1 MLFSRS
7 LLLPAVIEENLIS
20 IIIIAAVLI
29 VLAVVITVAAVRHR
43 RNKKNAAQEQTSE
56 QPVAAA
62 EAGESAPE
70 QGPVEEKAPAAES
83 VPSEEA
89 VTELPEPAAEI
100 ITEPA
105 AEIITEPAAEI
116 ITDPAA
122 EIITELAAEP
132 AAEVQPETVTEVS
145 EGAPA
150 SEPAAEA
157 VESVPAAE
165 PVPEKAPEPAP
176 AAEPAA
182 ETSET
187 VRAAA
192 PVLENAEPIPEGA
205 KVMNIVASPGMFIRY
220 RYNRSFEAK
229 LIQSDDTVKRYYS
242 ELKNCLLSYKK
253 VTSRISWRHES
264 FRKGRPAAAKFVI
277 RGKTLCLCL
286 ALDPENYEESKYIV
300 DDMSRYAKFAN
311 TPLMYRIKNER
322 RLRYAKELIAFLFE
336 GTEPS
341 GHEDEDFAAIP
352 YEDTQS
358 LVERGLIKIVS
369 YREVAIEEKTE
380 NEEEEFEDDDDFAG
394 EDFDDDDD
402 DELDE
407 INASDVGSYMA
418 DDRAKLRVQE
428 GNEVSDRTKSGIVN
442 VDTLGK
448 FFNEGEKVTVAEI
461 KRRVSYFPKNVTY
474 IKVLARGKL
483 DKPLIV
489 VADDFSLEA
498 VKMIV
503 LTGGRAIRTKRK

>member
-62 EAGESAPE
+62 ETGESAPE

-89 VTELPEPAAEI
+89 VTELPEPAAE
-100 ITEPA
+100 
-105 AEIITEPAAEI
+105 
-116 ITDPAA
+116 
-122 EIITELAAEP
+122 P

-145 EGAPA
+145 DGAPA

-157 VESVPAAE
+157 EESVPAAE
-165 PVPEKAPEPAP
+165 IITEPVSAAEKASEPAP
-176 AAEPAA
+176 ASAEPAA

-253 VTSRISWRHES
+253 VTPRISWRHES

-300 DDMSRYAKFAN
+300 DDMSRYARFAG

-407 INASDVGSYMA
+407 ISASDVGSYMA

-428 GNEVSDRTKSGIVN
+428 GNEVSDRTRSGIVN

>member
-56 QPVAAA
+56 QSVAAA

-70 QGPVEEKAPAAES
+70 QESVEEKAPAAET

-100 ITEPA
+100 ITEP
-105 AEIITEPAAEI
+105 
-116 ITDPAA
+116 
-122 EIITELAAEP
+122 AAEP

-165 PVPEKAPEPAP
+165 PAAEKAPEPAP

-192 PVLENAEPIPEGA
+192 PALENAEPIPEGA

-253 VTSRISWRHES
+253 VTPRISWRHES

-407 INASDVGSYMA
+407 ISASDVGSYMA

>member
-105 AEIITEPAAEI
+105 AE
-116 ITDPAA
+116 
-122 EIITELAAEP
+122 P

-157 VESVPAAE
+157 EESVPAAE
-165 PVPEKAPEPAP
+165 PAPEKASEPAP

-182 ETSET
+182 ETSGT

-253 VTSRISWRHES
+253 VTPRISWRHES
-264 FRKGRPAAAKFVI
+264 FRKGRPSAAKFVI

-300 DDMSRYAKFAN
+300 DDMSRYARFAN

-322 RLRYAKELIAFLFE
+322 RLRYAKELIAFLFG

-380 NEEEEFEDDDDFAG
+380 NEEDEFEDDDDFAG

-428 GNEVSDRTKSGIVN
+428 GSEVSDRTKSGIVN

>member
-43 RNKKNAAQEQTSE
+43 RNKKNTAQEQTSE

-62 EAGESAPE
+62 ETGESAPE
-70 QGPVEEKAPAAES
+70 QESVEKKAPAAES

-105 AEIITEPAAEI
+105 AE
-116 ITDPAA
+116 
-122 EIITELAAEP
+122 P

-157 VESVPAAE
+157 EESVPAAE
-165 PVPEKAPEPAP
+165 PVPEKASEPAP
-176 AAEPAA
+176 ASAEPA
-182 ETSET
+182 
-187 VRAAA
+187 
-192 PVLENAEPIPEGA
+192 AEPIPEGA

-229 LIQSDDTVKRYYS
+229 LIQSDNTVKRYYS

-300 DDMSRYAKFAN
+300 DDMSRYARFAG

-428 GNEVSDRTKSGIVN
+428 GNEVSDRTRSGIVN

>member
-70 QGPVEEKAPAAES
+70 QEPVEEKAPAAEL

-105 AEIITEPAAEI
+105 AEPAV
-116 ITDPAA
+116 
-122 EIITELAAEP
+122 
-132 AAEVQPETVTEVS
+132 EVQPETVTEVS

-157 VESVPAAE
+157 VESAPAAE
-165 PVPEKAPEPAP
+165 SVPEKAPEPAAEILTEPEAADEKAPEPAP

-187 VRAAA
+187 VSAAA
-192 PVLENAEPIPEGA
+192 PAFENAEPIPEGA

-242 ELKNCLLSYKK
+242 ELKNCLLSFKK

-407 INASDVGSYMA
+407 ISASDVGSYMA

-428 GNEVSDRTKSGIVN
+428 GNEVSDRTRSGIVN

>member
-105 AEIITEPAAEI
+105 AE
-116 ITDPAA
+116 
-122 EIITELAAEP
+122 P

-165 PVPEKAPEPAP
+165 PAPEKASEPAP

-300 DDMSRYAKFAN
+300 DDMSRYARFAG

-407 INASDVGSYMA
+407 ISASDVGSYMA

>member
-62 EAGESAPE
+62 ETGESAPE

-89 VTELPEPAAEI
+89 VTELPEPAAE
-100 ITEPA
+100 
-105 AEIITEPAAEI
+105 
-116 ITDPAA
+116 
-122 EIITELAAEP
+122 P

-145 EGAPA
+145 DGAPA

-157 VESVPAAE
+157 EESVPAAE
-165 PVPEKAPEPAP
+165 IITEPVSAAEKASEPAP
-176 AAEPAA
+176 ASAEPAA

-407 INASDVGSYMA
+407 ISASDVGSYMA

-428 GNEVSDRTKSGIVN
+428 GNEVSDRTRSGIVN

>member
-89 VTELPEPAAEI
+89 ITELPEPAAEI
-100 ITEPA
+100 IT
-105 AEIITEPAAEI
+105 
-116 ITDPAA
+116 
-122 EIITELAAEP
+122 EP

-157 VESVPAAE
+157 EESVPASEIITE
-165 PVPEKAPEPAP
+165 PVSADEKASEPASAP
-176 AAEPAA
+176 AEPAA

-192 PVLENAEPIPEGA
+192 PAFENAEPIPEGA

-407 INASDVGSYMA
+407 ISASDVGSYMA

-428 GNEVSDRTKSGIVN
+428 GNEVSDRTRSGIVN

>member
-70 QGPVEEKAPAAES
+70 QEPVEEKAPAAES

-105 AEIITEPAAEI
+105 AE
-116 ITDPAA
+116 
-122 EIITELAAEP
+122 
-132 AAEVQPETVTEVS
+132 VQPETVTEVS

-157 VESVPAAE
+157 EESVPAAE
-165 PVPEKAPEPAP
+165 IITEPVSAAEKAPEPAP

-192 PVLENAEPIPEGA
+192 PALENAEPIPEGA

-407 INASDVGSYMA
+407 ISASDVGSYMA

>member
-70 QGPVEEKAPAAES
+70 QGPVEEKAPAAET

-100 ITEPA
+100 ITEP
-105 AEIITEPAAEI
+105 
-116 ITDPAA
+116 
-122 EIITELAAEP
+122 AAEP

-165 PVPEKAPEPAP
+165 PAPEKAPEPET

-192 PVLENAEPIPEGA
+192 PAFENAEPIPEGA

-407 INASDVGSYMA
+407 ISASDVGSYMA

-428 GNEVSDRTKSGIVN
+428 GNEVSDRTRSGIVN

>member
-62 EAGESAPE
+62 ETGESAPE

-89 VTELPEPAAEI
+89 VTELPEPAAE
-100 ITEPA
+100 
-105 AEIITEPAAEI
+105 
-116 ITDPAA
+116 
-122 EIITELAAEP
+122 P

-145 EGAPA
+145 DGAPA

-157 VESVPAAE
+157 EESVPAAE
-165 PVPEKAPEPAP
+165 IITEPVSAAEKASEPAP
-176 AAEPAA
+176 ASAEPAA

-253 VTSRISWRHES
+253 VTPRISWRHES

>member
-43 RNKKNAAQEQTSE
+43 RNKKNTAQEQTSE

-70 QGPVEEKAPAAES
+70 QGPVEEKAPAAET

-100 ITEPA
+100 IT
-105 AEIITEPAAEI
+105 
-116 ITDPAA
+116 
-122 EIITELAAEP
+122 EP

-157 VESVPAAE
+157 EESVPAAE
-165 PVPEKAPEPAP
+165 PVPEKACEPAP
-176 AAEPAA
+176 ASAAPAA

-407 INASDVGSYMA
+407 ISASDVGSYMA

-428 GNEVSDRTKSGIVN
+428 GNEVSDRTRSGIVN

>member
-62 EAGESAPE
+62 ETGESAPE

-100 ITEPA
+100 ITEPVSA
-105 AEIITEPAAEI
+105 AEKASEPA
-116 ITDPAA
+116 P
-122 EIITELAAEP
+122 AAEP

-145 EGAPA
+145 EGASA

-157 VESVPAAE
+157 EESVPAAE
-165 PVPEKAPEPAP
+165 IITEPVSAAEKAPEPAP

-192 PVLENAEPIPEGA
+192 PVLENSEPIPEGA

-407 INASDVGSYMA
+407 ISASDVGSYMA

-428 GNEVSDRTKSGIVN
+428 GNEVSDRTRSGIVN

>member
-62 EAGESAPE
+62 ETGESAPE

-89 VTELPEPAAEI
+89 VTELPEPAAE
-100 ITEPA
+100 
-105 AEIITEPAAEI
+105 
-116 ITDPAA
+116 
-122 EIITELAAEP
+122 P

-145 EGAPA
+145 DGAPA

-157 VESVPAAE
+157 EESVPAAE
-165 PVPEKAPEPAP
+165 IITEPVSAAEKASEPAP
-176 AAEPAA
+176 ASAEPAA

-253 VTSRISWRHES
+253 VTPRISWRHES

-300 DDMSRYAKFAN
+300 DDMSRYARFAG

-428 GNEVSDRTKSGIVN
+428 GNDVSDRTKSGIVN

>member
-62 EAGESAPE
+62 ETGESAPE

-89 VTELPEPAAEI
+89 VTELPEPAAE
-100 ITEPA
+100 
-105 AEIITEPAAEI
+105 
-116 ITDPAA
+116 
-122 EIITELAAEP
+122 P

-145 EGAPA
+145 DGAPA

-157 VESVPAAE
+157 EESVPAAE
-165 PVPEKAPEPAP
+165 IITEPVSAAEKASEPAP
-176 AAEPAA
+176 ASAEPAA

-300 DDMSRYAKFAN
+300 DDMSRYARFAG

>member
-1 MLFSRS
+1 MLFSHS
-7 LLLPAVIEENLIS
+7 LLLPAAIEENLIS
-20 IIIIAAVLI
+20 IIIIIAVVI
-29 VLAVVITVAAVRHR
+29 ILAVVIIAAAVRHR
-43 RNKKNAAQEQTSE
+43 RNKKLSAQN
-56 QPVAAA
+56 QPSAQPEAGA
-62 EAGESAPE
+62 EAPEVAPV
-70 QGPVEEKAPAAES
+70 Q
-83 VPSEEA
+83 EA
-89 VTELPEPAAEI
+89 VDGVAEPEAEK
-100 ITEPA
+100 
-105 AEIITEPAAEI
+105 
-116 ITDPAA
+116 
-122 EIITELAAEP
+122 AAEP
-132 AAEVQPETVTEVS
+132 ADR
-145 EGAPA
+145 A
-150 SEPAAEA
+150 SEEQTIEEQ
-157 VESVPAAE
+157 VTQS
-165 PVPEKAPEPAP
+165 AP
-176 AAEPAA
+176 AATETVAAPAA
-182 ETSET
+182 TES
-187 VRAAA
+187 VVASAPAAA
-192 PVLENAEPIPEGA
+192 KPAIAPVPAEPIPEGA
-205 KVMNIVASPGMFIRY
+205 KVMQIVASPGMFIRY

-253 VTSRISWRHES
+253 VTPRISWRHES

-300 DDMSRYAKFAN
+300 DDMSRYAKFAG

-341 GHEDEDFAAIP
+341 GHEEEDFAAIP

-369 YREVAIEEKTE
+369 YKEVAIEEKAE

-394 EDFDDDDD
+394 EEFDDDDD
-402 DELDE
+402 DEMDE
-407 INASDVGSYMA
+407 VSASDVGSFMA

-428 GNEVSDRTKSGIVN
+428 GSEISDRTKSGIVN

-448 FFNEGEKVTVAEI
+448 FFNEGEKVTVDEI

-474 IKVLARGKL
+474 IKVLARGTL
-483 DKPLIV
+483 DKPLVV

-503 LTGGRAIRTKRK
+503 LTGGRAIRTRKKQ

>member
-43 RNKKNAAQEQTSE
+43 RNKKNTAQEQTSE

-70 QGPVEEKAPAAES
+70 QGPVEEKAPAAET

-100 ITEPA
+100 ITEP
-105 AEIITEPAAEI
+105 
-116 ITDPAA
+116 
-122 EIITELAAEP
+122 AAEP

-150 SEPAAEA
+150 SEPTAEA
-157 VESVPAAE
+157 EESVPAAE

-300 DDMSRYAKFAN
+300 DDMSRYARFAG

-322 RLRYAKELIAFLFE
+322 RLRYAKELIAFLFG

-428 GNEVSDRTKSGIVN
+428 GNEVSDRTRSGIVN

>member
-43 RNKKNAAQEQTSE
+43 RNKKNTAQEQTSE

-62 EAGESAPE
+62 ETGESAPE

-100 ITEPA
+100 ITEA
-105 AEIITEPAAEI
+105 
-116 ITDPAA
+116 
-122 EIITELAAEP
+122 AAEP

-300 DDMSRYAKFAN
+300 DDMSRYARFAG

-407 INASDVGSYMA
+407 ISASDVGSYMA

-428 GNEVSDRTKSGIVN
+428 GNEVSDRTRSGIVN

>member
-70 QGPVEEKAPAAES
+70 QEPVEEKAPAAES

-100 ITEPA
+100 ITEP
-105 AEIITEPAAEI
+105 
-116 ITDPAA
+116 
-122 EIITELAAEP
+122 
-132 AAEVQPETVTEVS
+132 
-145 EGAPA
+145 
-150 SEPAAEA
+150 EA
-157 VESVPAAE
+157 VD
-165 PVPEKAPEPAP
+165 EKAPEPAP
-176 AAEPAA
+176 AAELAA

-192 PVLENAEPIPEGA
+192 PAFENAEPIPEGA

-407 INASDVGSYMA
+407 ISASDVGSYMA

-428 GNEVSDRTKSGIVN
+428 GNEVSDRTRSGIVN

-503 LTGGRAIRTKRK
+503 LAGGRAIRTKRK

>member
-62 EAGESAPE
+62 ETGESAPE
-70 QGPVEEKAPAAES
+70 QESVEEKAPAAES

-89 VTELPEPAAEI
+89 VTELPEPAAE
-100 ITEPA
+100 
-105 AEIITEPAAEI
+105 
-116 ITDPAA
+116 
-122 EIITELAAEP
+122 P

-145 EGAPA
+145 DGAPA

-157 VESVPAAE
+157 EESVPAAE
-165 PVPEKAPEPAP
+165 IITEPVSAAEKASEPAP
-176 AAEPAA
+176 ASAEPAA

-253 VTSRISWRHES
+253 VTPRISWRHES

-407 INASDVGSYMA
+407 ISASDVGSYMA

-428 GNEVSDRTKSGIVN
+428 GNEVSDRTRSGIVN

>member
-62 EAGESAPE
+62 ETGESAPE

-105 AEIITEPAAEI
+105 AE
-116 ITDPAA
+116 
-122 EIITELAAEP
+122 P

-157 VESVPAAE
+157 EESVPAAE
-165 PVPEKAPEPAP
+165 IITEPEAADEKAPEPAP
-176 AAEPAA
+176 AVEPAA

-300 DDMSRYAKFAN
+300 DDMSRYARFAG

-407 INASDVGSYMA
+407 ISASDVGSYMA

-428 GNEVSDRTKSGIVN
+428 GNDVSDRTSSGIVN

>member
-70 QGPVEEKAPAAES
+70 QGPVEEKAPAAET

-100 ITEPA
+100 IT
-105 AEIITEPAAEI
+105 
-116 ITDPAA
+116 
-122 EIITELAAEP
+122 EP

-157 VESVPAAE
+157 EESVPAAE

-300 DDMSRYAKFAN
+300 DDMSRYARFAG

>member
-70 QGPVEEKAPAAES
+70 QGPVEEKAPAAET

-100 ITEPA
+100 ITEP
-105 AEIITEPAAEI
+105 
-116 ITDPAA
+116 
-122 EIITELAAEP
+122 AAEP

-150 SEPAAEA
+150 SEPTAEA
-157 VESVPAAE
+157 EESVPAAE

-192 PVLENAEPIPEGA
+192 PALENAEPIPEGA

-300 DDMSRYAKFAN
+300 DDMSRYARFAG

>member
-105 AEIITEPAAEI
+105 AE
-116 ITDPAA
+116 
-122 EIITELAAEP
+122 P

-150 SEPAAEA
+150 SEPTAEA

-165 PVPEKAPEPAP
+165 PAPEKAPEPAP
-176 AAEPAA
+176 AAELAA

-192 PVLENAEPIPEGA
+192 PAFENAEPIPEGA

-407 INASDVGSYMA
+407 ISASDVGSYMA

-428 GNEVSDRTKSGIVN
+428 GNEVSDRTRSGIVN

>member
-70 QGPVEEKAPAAES
+70 QGPVEEKAPAAET

-100 ITEPA
+100 ITEP
-105 AEIITEPAAEI
+105 
-116 ITDPAA
+116 
-122 EIITELAAEP
+122 AAEP

-157 VESVPAAE
+157 VESAPAAE
-165 PVPEKAPEPAP
+165 SAPEKASEPAAEITTEPEAADEKAPEPAP
-176 AAEPAA
+176 AVEPAA

-192 PVLENAEPIPEGA
+192 PAFENAEPIPEGA

-242 ELKNCLLSYKK
+242 ELKNCLFSFNK

-407 INASDVGSYMA
+407 ISASDVGSYMA

-428 GNEVSDRTKSGIVN
+428 GNEVSDRTRSGIVN

>member
-105 AEIITEPAAEI
+105 AE
-116 ITDPAA
+116 
-122 EIITELAAEP
+122 P

-165 PVPEKAPEPAP
+165 IITEPVPEKASEPAP
-176 AAEPAA
+176 ASAEPAA

-300 DDMSRYAKFAN
+300 DDMSRYARFAG

>member
-62 EAGESAPE
+62 ETGESAPE

-105 AEIITEPAAEI
+105 AE
-116 ITDPAA
+116 
-122 EIITELAAEP
+122 P

-145 EGAPA
+145 EGALA

-157 VESVPAAE
+157 EKSVPAAE
-165 PVPEKAPEPAP
+165 PVPEKASEPAPASAEPVSAAEKAPEPAP

-182 ETSET
+182 ETSKT

-192 PVLENAEPIPEGA
+192 PALENAEPIPEGA

-300 DDMSRYAKFAN
+300 DDMSRYARFAG

-407 INASDVGSYMA
+407 ISASDVGSYMA

>member
-70 QGPVEEKAPAAES
+70 QEPVEEKAPAAES

-105 AEIITEPAAEI
+105 AE
-116 ITDPAA
+116 
-122 EIITELAAEP
+122 P

-157 VESVPAAE
+157 VESAPAAE
-165 PVPEKAPEPAP
+165 SAPEKASEPAAEIITEPEAADEKASEPAP

-182 ETSET
+182 EISET

-192 PVLENAEPIPEGA
+192 PAFENAEPIPEGA

-242 ELKNCLLSYKK
+242 ELKNCLFSYKK

-428 GNEVSDRTKSGIVN
+428 GNEVSDRTRSGIVN

>member
-62 EAGESAPE
+62 ETGESAPE
-70 QGPVEEKAPAAES
+70 QGPVEEKAPAAET

-100 ITEPA
+100 ITEP
-105 AEIITEPAAEI
+105 
-116 ITDPAA
+116 
-122 EIITELAAEP
+122 AAEP

-150 SEPAAEA
+150 SEPTAEA
-157 VESVPAAE
+157 EESVPAAE

-322 RLRYAKELIAFLFE
+322 RLRYAKELIAFLFG

-407 INASDVGSYMA
+407 ISASDVGSYMA

-428 GNEVSDRTKSGIVN
+428 GNEVSDRTRSGIVN

>member
-56 QPVAAA
+56 QSVAAA

-70 QGPVEEKAPAAES
+70 QESVEEKAPAAES

-105 AEIITEPAAEI
+105 AEPAA
-116 ITDPAA
+116 A
-122 EIITELAAEP
+122 
-132 AAEVQPETVTEVS
+132 VQPETVTEVS

-165 PVPEKAPEPAP
+165 PAAEKAPEPAP

-192 PVLENAEPIPEGA
+192 PALENAEPIPEGA

-242 ELKNCLLSYKK
+242 ELKNCLLSFKK

-300 DDMSRYAKFAN
+300 DDMSRYARFAG

-407 INASDVGSYMA
+407 ISASDVGSYMA

-428 GNEVSDRTKSGIVN
+428 GNEVSDRTRSGIVN

>member
-43 RNKKNAAQEQTSE
+43 RNKKNTAQEQTSE

-70 QGPVEEKAPAAES
+70 QGPVEEKAPAAET

-105 AEIITEPAAEI
+105 TEPAAEI
-116 ITDPAA
+116 ITEP
-122 EIITELAAEP
+122 AAEP

-165 PVPEKAPEPAP
+165 PAPEKAPEPET

-192 PVLENAEPIPEGA
+192 PAFENAEPIPEGA

-300 DDMSRYAKFAN
+300 DDMSRYARFAG

-407 INASDVGSYMA
+407 ISASDVGSYMA

-428 GNEVSDRTKSGIVN
+428 GNEVSDRTRSGIVN

>member
-43 RNKKNAAQEQTSE
+43 RNKKNTAQEQTSE

-62 EAGESAPE
+62 ETGESAPE

-105 AEIITEPAAEI
+105 AE
-116 ITDPAA
+116 
-122 EIITELAAEP
+122 P

-150 SEPAAEA
+150 AEA

-165 PVPEKAPEPAP
+165 PVPEKASEPAP
-176 AAEPAA
+176 ASAEPAA

-187 VRAAA
+187 VRAVA

-300 DDMSRYAKFAN
+300 DDMSRYARFAG

-380 NEEEEFEDDDDFAG
+380 NEEEFEDDDDFAG

>member
-43 RNKKNAAQEQTSE
+43 RNKKNTAQEQTSE

-62 EAGESAPE
+62 ETGESAPE

-100 ITEPA
+100 ITEA
-105 AEIITEPAAEI
+105 
-116 ITDPAA
+116 
-122 EIITELAAEP
+122 AAEP

-165 PVPEKAPEPAP
+165 IITEPVSAAEKASEPAP
-176 AAEPAA
+176 ASAEPAA

-407 INASDVGSYMA
+407 ISASDVGSYMA

>member
-70 QGPVEEKAPAAES
+70 QEPVEEKAPAAES

-105 AEIITEPAAEI
+105 AV
-116 ITDPAA
+116 D
-122 EIITELAAEP
+122 
-132 AAEVQPETVTEVS
+132 
-145 EGAPA
+145 
-150 SEPAAEA
+150 
-157 VESVPAAE
+157 
-165 PVPEKAPEPAP
+165 EKAPEPAP
-176 AAEPAA
+176 AAELAA

-192 PVLENAEPIPEGA
+192 PAFENAEPIPEGA

-300 DDMSRYAKFAN
+300 DDMSRYARFSG

-407 INASDVGSYMA
+407 ISASDVGSYMA

-428 GNEVSDRTKSGIVN
+428 GNDVSDRTKSGIVN

>member
-43 RNKKNAAQEQTSE
+43 RNKKNAAQEQTFE

-70 QGPVEEKAPAAES
+70 QEPVEEKAPAAES

-105 AEIITEPAAEI
+105 AE
-116 ITDPAA
+116 
-122 EIITELAAEP
+122 P

-150 SEPAAEA
+150 SEPTAEA

-165 PVPEKAPEPAP
+165 PAPEKAPEPAP

-182 ETSET
+182 ET

-192 PVLENAEPIPEGA
+192 PALENAEPIPEGA

-322 RLRYAKELIAFLFE
+322 RLRYAKELIAFLFG

-428 GNEVSDRTKSGIVN
+428 GNDVSDRTKSGIVN

>member
-62 EAGESAPE
+62 EAGEATPE
-70 QGPVEEKAPAAES
+70 QEPVEEKAPAAES

-105 AEIITEPAAEI
+105 AE
-116 ITDPAA
+116 
-122 EIITELAAEP
+122 P

-150 SEPAAEA
+150 SEPTAEA
-157 VESVPAAE
+157 EESVPAAE
-165 PVPEKAPEPAP
+165 IITEPVSAAEKASEPAP
-176 AAEPAA
+176 ASAEPAA

-300 DDMSRYAKFAN
+300 DDMSRYARFAG

>member
-62 EAGESAPE
+62 ETGESAPE

-105 AEIITEPAAEI
+105 AE
-116 ITDPAA
+116 
-122 EIITELAAEP
+122 P

-157 VESVPAAE
+157 EESVPAAE

-300 DDMSRYAKFAN
+300 DDMSRYARFAG

-322 RLRYAKELIAFLFE
+322 RLRYAKELIAFLFG

>member
-105 AEIITEPAAEI
+105 AE
-116 ITDPAA
+116 
-122 EIITELAAEP
+122 P

-165 PVPEKAPEPAP
+165 IITEPVSAAEKASEPAP
-176 AAEPAA
+176 ASAEPAA

-192 PVLENAEPIPEGA
+192 PALENAEPIPEGA

-300 DDMSRYAKFAN
+300 DDMSRYARFAG

-407 INASDVGSYMA
+407 ISASDVGSYMA

>member
-62 EAGESAPE
+62 ETGESAPE

-89 VTELPEPAAEI
+89 VTELPEPAAE
-100 ITEPA
+100 
-105 AEIITEPAAEI
+105 
-116 ITDPAA
+116 
-122 EIITELAAEP
+122 P

-145 EGAPA
+145 DGAPA

-157 VESVPAAE
+157 EESVPAAE
-165 PVPEKAPEPAP
+165 IITEPVSAAEKASEPAP
-176 AAEPAA
+176 ASAEPAA

-253 VTSRISWRHES
+253 VTPRISWRHES

-300 DDMSRYAKFAN
+300 DDMSRYARFAG

>member
-62 EAGESAPE
+62 ETGESAPE

-105 AEIITEPAAEI
+105 AEPA
-116 ITDPAA
+116 T
-122 EIITELAAEP
+122 
-132 AAEVQPETVTEVS
+132 EVQPETVTEVS

-157 VESVPAAE
+157 EESVPAAEIITE